1 MAKKYLLWH
10 EIFSY
15 NFKVLSEDMN
25 IKTIT
30 LASYVYYKTKKKRYY
45 KG

>member
-1 MAKKYLLWH
+1 LGNVY
-10 EIFSY
+10 
-15 NFKVLSEDMN
+15 FKVLSKDMN